1 VLVSVPAPQTR
12 RPVVAVLTTGGTIA
26 ALGHDRLDLTRYGE
40 TSTRVAAE
48 DLVASVPELTAVA
61 DVRVRAVL
69 DRPSH
74 DLSFEDLVT
83 LARAVDDES
92 RADGVA
98 GVVVTHGTNT
108 LEETA
113 YFLELTRT
121 GVTPV
126 VVTGAMRPA
135 SALSADGPANLLN
148 AVRLAAAPAA
158 RGCGVLVTMNDLVH
172 AARDVTKAASSGVG
186 AFASPRLGPA
196 GRIAPSGEVELRSA
210 TAARSIAAATDLGPV
225 PRVEIVTSG
234 LGADGALV
242 EAAVTAGAAG
252 IVVAATG
259 AGFMPERQEAALR
272 RAAEAGVAVLV
283 TTRTGSGPVTRTADG
298 VLVNVSDLQPWKARI
313 LLAVTLAAGWS
324 VERVA
329 AYLDPA

>member
-1 VLVSVPAPQTR
+1 MSMPEPPTR

-40 TSTRVAAE
+40 TSTSVAAE
-48 DLVASVPELTAVA
+48 DLVGSVPELTAVA

-74 DLSFEDLVT
+74 DLSFDDLMT
-83 LARAVDDES
+83 LAREVDRES
-92 RADGVA
+92 RDDGVT

-121 GVTPV
+121 GATPV

-158 RGCGVLVTMNDLVH
+158 RDCGVLVTLNDLVH
-172 AARDVTKAASSGVG
+172 AAREVTKAASSGVG
-186 AFASPRLGPA
+186 AFASPRWGPA
-196 GRIAPSGEVELRSA
+196 GRIAPTGEVELCAA
-210 TAARSIAAATDLGPV
+210 TAGRSIAAAADLGPV

-234 LGADGALV
+234 VGADGALV
-242 EAAVTAGAAG
+242 EAAVAAGTAG

-259 AGFMPERQEAALR
+259 GGFMPAGQEAALR
-272 RAAEAGVAVLV
+272 RAAEAGVTVLV

-298 VLVNVSDLQPWKARI
+298 ALINASDLQPWKARI
-313 LLAVTLAAGWS
+313 LLAVALAAGWP

-329 AYLDPA
+329 AYLATA

>member
-1 VLVSVPAPQTR
+1 MTASQAR

-40 TSTRVAAE
+40 TRTRVAAE
-48 DLVASVPELTAVA
+48 DLVGSVPELTAVA

-74 DLSFEDLVT
+74 ELSFDDLVT
-83 LARAVDDES
+83 LARAVERDCRDD
-92 RADGVA
+92 DIT

-121 GVTPV
+121 GTTPV

-135 SALSADGPANLLN
+135 SALSPDGPANLLN

-158 RGCGVLVTMNDLVH
+158 RGRGVLVTLNDLVH

-196 GRIAPSGEVELRSA
+196 GRISPTGEVELRSV
-210 TAARSIAAATDLGPV
+210 AAGRSIAAAGDLGPV
-225 PRVEIVTSG
+225 PRVEIVTSCV
-234 LGADGALV
+234 GADGALV

-259 AGFMPERQEAALR
+259 GGFMPERQEAALR
-272 RAAEAGVAVLV
+272 RAAERGVAVLV
-283 TTRTGSGPVTRTADG
+283 TTRTGSGPVTRTADH
-298 VLVNVSDLQPWKARI
+298 VLINVSDLQPWKARI
-313 LLAVTLAAGWS
+313 LLAVALAAGWS
-324 VERVA
+324 IEQVA
-329 AYLDPA
+329 AYADLG